1 MINLCE
7 LCGEM
12 MMCEDTPSGWL
23 CETCIEEGD
32 DDVYY
37 RNEGKTHHRQRTT
50 FIR

>member
-32 DDVYY
+32 DEYNMGNYPD
-37 RNEGKTHHRQRTT
+37 RM
-50 FIR
+50 